1 MRAADVEAVSARR
14 RGPYRRAPATMVPAT
29 LGLLLLALSVLGATP
44 GDAFMGGGGGLGAM
58 IPPGM
63 LPPGMDQQE
72 VLKLIP
78 QIQMM
83 LQVSDTPSACVPF
96 LSFLPPRS
104 RIHPADPASFPLLSS
119 SPNNNERQYNCTNA
133 NVTTNAWNDAITLF
147 LSQSDFIMQAAG
159 LVQPMMEHGLSSEA
173 MPRDAD
179 GTNSFLTGALA
190 LLASDNFTSFI
201 ASTQLAQ
208 LSDSLNLTCVVNHPL
223 VSDAVDAAARH
234 YIAAADAIDSKSY
247 NSLDKLSNL
256 IQAGLLL
263 DLKTYVIPSFVHCG
277 GSLKLVLQFAQALGY
292 WMVSHNPSP
301 PLSSAFLLAHCVR
314 RSPCFI
320 VSLMTD
326 SVCVCVCV
334 RVCVR
339 ACVCACVRLCACVH
353 VWVCA
358 CVCACQSSLSLLHIS
373 IRRAT
378 WAGILPSF
386 ARATPSRRTPWAAS
400 TLQAS
405 HPRSSTTNC
414 SAATTHSSS
423 TTVHSSST
431 MVSRTGRRV
440 KERNKRKEKRGDR
453 RGGPQVLI
461 TRL

>member
-83 LQVSDTPSACVPF
+83 L
-96 LSFLPPRS
+96 
-104 RIHPADPASFPLLSS
+104 
-119 SPNNNERQYNCTNA
+119 QYNCTNA

-292 WMVSHNPSP
+292 WMTSNMGGDPSFLRTSDS
-301 PLSSAFLLAHCVR
+301 LSSDALGREYFASITPKELHDQLQCSNYAF
-314 RSPCFI
+314 
-320 VSLMTD
+320 
-326 SVCVCVCV
+326 
-334 RVCVR
+334 
-339 ACVCACVRLCACVH
+339 
-353 VWVCA
+353 
-358 CVCACQSSLSLLHIS
+358 
-373 IRRAT
+373 
-378 WAGILPSF
+378 
-386 ARATPSRRTPWAAS
+386 
-400 TLQAS
+400 
-405 HPRSSTTNC
+405 
-414 SAATTHSSS
+414 
-423 TTVHSSST
+423 
-431 MVSRTGRRV
+431 
-440 KERNKRKEKRGDR
+440 
-453 RGGPQVLI
+453 
-461 TRL
+461 